1 MKYKKINRC
10 QISGSNQLE
19 KILSLGLI
27 PPVNQMSDLNSSPS
41 DQIFFPTELYYSPK
55 SKLVQLGVEV
65 DKKILF
71 PKEYPYT
78 SSTTKVLRDNFSE
91 LSNEIN
97 KYYPLNTNDLIVDI
111 GSNDGNLLSNFK
123 KTCKILGVTPENMAK
138 IAIKRGIPTIQD
150 YFSEKLSQYIKK
162 KYGRAKIITAT
173 NVFAHMDGITLIL
186 KSIKKLMKKDGI
198 FISESHYLYDLIQ
211 YNQYDTIYHEHLRY
225 YSLSSLKYLFNK
237 VGLEII
243 RAKRIN
249 THGGS
254 IRVYAAS
261 KGIYKKSNKLKS
273 LYNIEKSLFKKKI
286 YSFAQKVKESKL
298 DLYSILKKLKSNK
311 IKIYGISAPSRAT
324 TLANYVGLKKDLIDC
339 ILEIDGSKKINH
351 FLPGTDIPIYNEKKL
366 YKDQPQYAFIF
377 SWHISDEIIKNLK
390 SRGYKGKFI
399 IPLPTPRVLN

>member
-324 TLANYVGLKKDLIDC
+324 TLANYLGLKKDLIDC

-366 YKDQPQYAFIF
+366 YKDQPKYAFIF

-399 IPLPTPRVLN
+399 IPLPTPRVVN